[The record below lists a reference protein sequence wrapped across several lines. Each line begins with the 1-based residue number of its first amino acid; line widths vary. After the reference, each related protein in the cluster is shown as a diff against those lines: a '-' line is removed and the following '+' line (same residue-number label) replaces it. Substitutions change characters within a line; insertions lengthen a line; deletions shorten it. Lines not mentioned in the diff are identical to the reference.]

1 MTTVT
6 LRELAHDTGRV
17 ARLLRAGEPIMLT
30 DRGRYLATID
40 PRRPDSVD
48 RREQLIAEGR
58 LRPAEQPGWL
68 PSSSTRGPETTLT
81 DAVLAERAAEDR
93 W

>member
-1 MTTVT
+1 MATVT

-17 ARLLRAGEPIMLT
+17 ARLLRAGERIEIT
-30 DRGRYLATID
+30 DRGKYLATID
-40 PRRPDSVD
+40 PRRTEGID

-58 LRPAEQPGWL
+58 LRPAQHPGYL
-68 PSSSTRGPETTLT
+68 PPMPTGTADASLT
-81 DAVLAERAAEDR
+81 DAVLAERAAEER